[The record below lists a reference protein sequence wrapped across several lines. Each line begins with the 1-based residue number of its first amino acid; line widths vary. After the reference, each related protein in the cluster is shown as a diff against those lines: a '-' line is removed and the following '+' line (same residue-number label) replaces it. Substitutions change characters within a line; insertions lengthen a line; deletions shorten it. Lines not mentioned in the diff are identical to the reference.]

1 MSRILHRSYAR
12 FCGSCRNRGCDASC
26 PRLPEKRT
34 FAPITAFSKMLLL
47 PLLFSSHLC
56 QAEAASEAAVKVAF
70 LYNFFKFIEWP
81 ESATAQNRYTLCL
94 SSHTDFGDH
103 LLMLEGKTV
112 NGKPLDIVRNI
123 SAKDLKSCHLIFID
137 TADNP
142 GDYARELKGS
152 PVVSVSDKSG
162 FINQGGTI
170 GLIQDGNRLSFE
182 INLETANAGNT
193 RISAQLLK
201 LAKNILAGK

>member
-1 MSRILHRSYAR
+1 MSRILRHRYAR
-12 FCGSCRNRGCDASC
+12 LYRNRGCNASFLRA
-26 PRLPEKRT
+26 PKKPK
-34 FAPITAFSKMLLL
+34 FAPITLFSKMLLL
-47 PLLFSSHLC
+47 PLLFSGHLC
-56 QAEAASEAAVKVAF
+56 HAEAASEAAVKVAF

-81 ESATAQNRYTLCL
+81 EPATAPNRYTLCL

-123 SAKDLKSCHLIFID
+123 SPKDIKSCHLIFID

-152 PVVSVSDKSG
+152 SVVSVSDKSG